1 VCVKIGKIHASDL
14 YQELFVILCEK
25 DEAWIVDKYQSGY
38 WEGFI
43 VRIILNQYYGKRT
56 EFSKKHLTIIGEED
70 VDDIELIDEGYD
82 EKEDKRHR
90 FKARALE
97 LTLSRLDWYHNRIW
111 DLYANG
117 DEEKGIKRYSARS
130 INKVTGISRHEILKV
145 IKIVQEKTNKLY
157 NSRYAY
163 RVT

>member
-1 VCVKIGKIHASDL
+1 MKVGKELASDL

-25 DEAWIVDKYQSGY
+25 DEEWIKDKYNSGY

-43 VRIILNQYYGKRT
+43 VRIVLNQYYGRYT
-56 EFSKKHLTIIGEED
+56 EFAKKHLNPIGEED
-70 VDDIELIDEGYD
+70 IDNIELIEDNYNERAD
-82 EKEDKRHR
+82 KEHR
-90 FKARALE
+90 FKERALE

-117 DEEKGIKRYSARS
+117 DEEKGIKRMSARS
-130 INKVTGISRHEILKV
+130 INRVTGISRHEILKV
-145 IKIVQEKTNKLY
+145 IKTVTEKTNQLY

-163 RVT
+163 RIN